1 MADIVRRSEGDEG
14 AANSSQID
22 RRNEREREG
31 EGEESTQH
39 PAHRRRQRAK
49 SERERERERE
59 RDSARTDTL
68 HTKKLEIREERERAP
83 FFWTL
88 GYGARGGGRL
98 HIDFISVKIEL
109 N

>member
-39 PAHRRRQRAK
+39 PAHRRRRRAK
-49 SERERERERE
+49 SERERER
-59 RDSARTDTL
+59 DSAHTDTL

>member
-49 SERERERERE
+49 SERERER
-59 RDSARTDTL
+59 DSAHTDTL

-88 GYGARGGGRL
+88 GCAVRVAGGGYKL
-98 HIDFISVKIEL
+98 VL
-109 N
+109 Q

>member
-39 PAHRRRQRAK
+39 PAHRRRRRAK
-49 SERERERERE
+49 SERERER
-59 RDSARTDTL
+59 DSAHTDTL

-88 GYGARGGGRL
+88 GCGARGGGRL

>member
-14 AANSSQID
+14 VANSSQID

-49 SERERERERE
+49 SERERER
-59 RDSARTDTL
+59 DSAHTDTL

-88 GYGARGGGRL
+88 GCGARGGGRL